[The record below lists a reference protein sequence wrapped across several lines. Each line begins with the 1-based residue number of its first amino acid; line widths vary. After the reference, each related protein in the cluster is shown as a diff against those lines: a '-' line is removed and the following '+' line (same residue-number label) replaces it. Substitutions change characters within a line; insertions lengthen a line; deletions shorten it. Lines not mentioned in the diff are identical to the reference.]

1 MKYWCLK
8 FSDGSLG
15 APTTRDRAYAI
26 HRDLDPE
33 RKPLCSVV
41 CLLEVE
47 DPGDAQPE
55 PQCNAFCRSL
65 FVSSTDPVRHRCLR
79 RSDHTGPHFFST
91 ECIHHVEPAAD
102 TLRPPPPDP
111 FGVVAGRAEMEQC
124 PNGLTPDGPVCPR
137 CGGDRAP
144 SGVDGGSW
152 VHFQRR
158 AEQPTLDESEGHR
171 G

>member
-1 MKYWCLK
+1 MKHWSIK

-15 APTTRDRAYAI
+15 APTTRERAHAM

-47 DPGDAQPE
+47 DSGDVQLE

-79 RSDHTGPHFFST
+79 RSEHTGPHLFSMA
-91 ECIHHVEPAAD
+91 CMHHADPAAD
-102 TLRPPPPDP
+102 TLRPEAPPDP
-111 FGVVAGRAEMEQC
+111 FGVVAGRAEM
-124 PNGLTPDGPVCPR
+124 V
-137 CGGDRAP
+137 
-144 SGVDGGSW
+144 
-152 VHFQRR
+152 
-158 AEQPTLDESEGHR
+158 TLDEEVRR